1 MQSWKEGSADGQNL
15 SAGGVP
21 LLFLC
26 MFPSSSEYQTC
37 STEQAFQICESKKDS
52 FQFYFDPTSELIYK
66 VDKTYEYYLEN
77 WYLEMDLLCMPVV
90 KIGLL
95 ITAYYIGFAV
105 GGLMYN
111 WPEKYGRKNSV
122 LIGMAISIVA

>member
-1 MQSWKEGSADGQNL
+1 
-15 SAGGVP
+15 
-21 LLFLC
+21 
-26 MFPSSSEYQTC
+26 MFPSSSDYQTC
-37 STEQAFQICESKKDS
+37 STEQICEARKDP
-52 FQFYFDPTSELIYK
+52 QSELIYK

-90 KIGLL
+90 RIGLM

-122 LIGMAISIVA
+122 LIGMAISIVS

>member
-1 MQSWKEGSADGQNL
+1 MN
-15 SAGGVP
+15 
-21 LLFLC
+21 
-26 MFPSSSEYQTC
+26 
-37 STEQAFQICESKKDS
+37 
-52 FQFYFDPTSELIYK
+52 
-66 VDKTYEYYLEN
+66 
-77 WYLEMDLLCMPVV
+77 LLCMPVV
-90 KIGLL
+90 KIGLM

>member
-1 MQSWKEGSADGQNL
+1 
-15 SAGGVP
+15 
-21 LLFLC
+21 
-26 MFPSSSEYQTC
+26 
-37 STEQAFQICESKKDS
+37 
-52 FQFYFDPTSELIYK
+52 
-66 VDKTYEYYLEN
+66 
-77 WYLEMDLLCMPVV
+77 MDLLCMPVV
-90 KIGLL
+90 KIGLM